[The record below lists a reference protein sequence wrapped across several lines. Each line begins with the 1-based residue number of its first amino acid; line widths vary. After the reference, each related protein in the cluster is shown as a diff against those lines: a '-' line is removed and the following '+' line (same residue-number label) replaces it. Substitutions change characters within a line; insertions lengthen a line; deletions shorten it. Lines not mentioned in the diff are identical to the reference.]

1 MIKFKKIF
9 FVNLFILHFLT
20 LNSFAITDALIAT
33 VGNKPLT
40 HSDLINEMKMI
51 LILNGKILS
60 EENKEEL
67 RSIALKSVTGRLIK
81 QIELEKYNFDDFNQ
95 DDISK
100 EINKIAAG
108 LNTSMNTLKNSF
120 AHNNVDLSIL
130 ENRIEI
136 ELKWNGLMFDLYKN
150 RVNINLDVINEQL
163 EAIKDQNFIE
173 EYLLY
178 EILIESVEKEK
189 LQIKINTIINEINNN
204 GFERTA
210 IKYSQAKS
218 STKGGELGWVK
229 ETMIS
234 ERFKKILKETKVG
247 SITKPLLM
255 PEGVLLLK
263 LEEKRKKHN
272 IINLEETKNKLLQT
286 EKKRKLDMFALSH
299 FNKIRKTT
307 EVEYNF

>member
-1 MIKFKKIF
+1 M
-9 FVNLFILHFLT
+9 
-20 LNSFAITDALIAT
+20 D
-33 VGNKPLT
+33 
-40 HSDLINEMKMI
+40 
-51 LILNGKILS
+51 
-60 EENKEEL
+60 
-67 RSIALKSVTGRLIK
+67 
-81 QIELEKYNFDDFNQ
+81 
-95 DDISK
+95 
-100 EINKIAAG
+100 
-108 LNTSMNTLKNSF
+108 TLKNSF

-218 STKGGELGWVK
+218 SAKGGKLGWLK

-247 SITKPLLM
+247 SITKPFLM

-272 IINLEETKNKLLQT
+272 IINLEETKNKLLQS

-307 EVEYNF
+307 EVDYNF

>member
-9 FVNLFILHFLT
+9 FINLFILHFLT

-51 LILNGKILS
+51 LILNGKVFS
-60 EENKEEL
+60 EENKEQL

-95 DDISK
+95 DDIRK

-108 LNTSMNTLKNSF
+108 LNTSIDTLKSSF
-120 AHNNVDLSIL
+120 THNNVDLSIL

-163 EAIKDQNFIE
+163 EVIKDQNFVE

-204 GFERTA
+204 GFEKAA

-229 ETMIS
+229 ETAIS

-247 SITKPLLM
+247 SITKPFLM

-263 LEEKRKKHN
+263 LEEKKKKYN
-272 IINLEETKNKLLQT
+272 IINLEEVKNKLLQS

-299 FNKIRKTT
+299 FNKIRKIT
-307 EVEYNF
+307 EVDYNF

>member
-1 MIKFKKIF
+1 M
-9 FVNLFILHFLT
+9 
-20 LNSFAITDALIAT
+20 
-33 VGNKPLT
+33 GNKPLT

-51 LILNGKILS
+51 LILNGKIFS

-67 RSIALKSVTGRLIK
+67 RSIAMKSVTGRLIK

-95 DDISK
+95 DDIGK

-150 RVNINLDVINEQL
+150 RVNVNLDVINEQL
-163 EAIKDQNFIE
+163 ETIKDQNFIE

-189 LQIKINTIINEINNN
+189 ITNENKYNYKMKLITAVLKKLQLSTVKLSHLPN
-204 GFERTA
+204 GG
-210 IKYSQAKS
+210 K
-218 STKGGELGWVK
+218 LGWVK

-247 SITKPLLM
+247 SITKPFLM

-263 LEEKRKKHN
+263 LEEKRKKYN
-272 IINLEETKNKLLQT
+272 IINLEEVKINFYNRKKKGNLICLPYHILIKF
-286 EKKRKLDMFALSH
+286 EKSQK
-299 FNKIRKTT
+299 
-307 EVEYNF
+307 

>member
-1 MIKFKKIF
+1 VIKFKKIF

-40 HSDLINEMKMI
+40 HSDLVNEMKMI

-204 GFERTA
+204 GFEKTA
-210 IKYSQAKS
+210 IKHSQAKS
-218 STKGGELGWVK
+218 SIKGGKLGWVK
-229 ETMIS
+229 E
-234 ERFKKILKETKVG
+234 
-247 SITKPLLM
+247 
-255 PEGVLLLK
+255 
-263 LEEKRKKHN
+263 
-272 IINLEETKNKLLQT
+272 
-286 EKKRKLDMFALSH
+286 
-299 FNKIRKTT
+299 
-307 EVEYNF
+307 